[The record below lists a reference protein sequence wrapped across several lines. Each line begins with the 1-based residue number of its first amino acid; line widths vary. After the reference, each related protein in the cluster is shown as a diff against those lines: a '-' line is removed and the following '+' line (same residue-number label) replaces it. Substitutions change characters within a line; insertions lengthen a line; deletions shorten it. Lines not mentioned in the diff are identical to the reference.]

1 MRAAQPD
8 VIAAFVPVY
17 SGMFAG
23 HRGPS
28 CQSAEGLARR
38 RLRCLSQPQ
47 SESRLRH
54 GISNRHAHDGP
65 LAQPIERPSIR
76 GAERSRVSSGVAHRD
91 SRHAANGCWLQFASR
106 GAADRAHRVA
116 DLRGKIKV
124 TRTTTTQKQQSASG
138 LPTQRN
144 NRNNASLKL

>member
-8 VIAAFVPVY
+8 MIAAFVPVY

-76 GAERSRVSSGVAHRD
+76 GAERSRVSSGVAHRV
-91 SRHAANGCWLQFASR
+91 SRHAANVCWLQFASR

-144 NRNNASLKL
+144 NRNNASLRL